1 MTMESTSFKPY
12 FSLTYNGKRFQP
24 SGDGPSW
31 KLDDTLTVTLEAIE
45 YPEFNAVHWFLIFE
59 NSGTQNSGILSD
71 IWDCDVSFP
80 FPYKPIQ
87 RPGYLFDKDAQA
99 VTVMQGM
106 VGGETYSID
115 DAASATEYSTKDVYF
130 LPWRRRRPVQ
140 FSNINSR
147 SSEGTIPFFEL
158 KSEGRGAIAAIGW
171 TGAWKAEV
179 QSTDA
184 TLEFRSGLQN
194 ARFYL
199 KPGEKLRT
207 TSILIMEYAKGE
219 DASNKFRRLMR
230 EHFSHRACT
239 PATRDGLLA
248 FEQWGGLPSEMMKAR
263 IAELKAHSIRFED
276 LWIDAGWYGQCTKCD
291 DPFSG
296 DWWQFTGEW
305 CVNRRI
311 HPNGMEDVRDTAA
324 TAGMKPMIWIEPERT
339 FSNLP
344 VPQSHPDWF
353 LKLKNAPNGTPCSW
367 ILNYG
372 NEDAFNYALT
382 TISDLI
388 RTLNMGCYRQDF
400 NTGLTEFF
408 EDHDEPDRRGI
419 TEIKHICGMYRLWD
433 TLLNLFP
440 GLIIDNCSGGG
451 RRIDLETLK
460 RAIPFFRSDYQCAF
474 NATAEVMQ
482 THNAGAM
489 RYFPFIGCTTKV
501 CDLYTLRSSYA
512 SSFGVACYNTVF
524 QSMTEEDFAV
534 VRKAVDDYRRIRHY
548 LSLDFHNHG
557 SAVFDL
563 SSWAIWQY
571 HDPDS
576 GNGIVIAF
584 RRPQSPFSNV
594 DITLKGNV
602 APALTVTNLD
612 DGSTSI
618 INDGH
623 LTLRLPQPRSSVIL
637 EYNN

>member
-1 MTMESTSFKPY
+1 MKPNFSF
-12 FSLTYNGKRFQP
+12 TYNGNHFQP
-24 SGDGPSW
+24 TGDGPSW
-31 KLDDTLTVTLEAIE
+31 KLDDTLTVTLEATE
-45 YPEFNAVHWFLIFE
+45 YKEFNAVHWLLNFE
-59 NSGTQNSGILSD
+59 NPGTQNSGILSD

-87 RPGYLFDKDAQA
+87 RPGYLFAEDAQA
-99 VTVMQGM
+99 VVVMQGM
-106 VGGETYSID
+106 IEGNYYTID
-115 DAASATEYSTKDVYF
+115 DAVSATEYSTKDVYF
-130 LPWRRRRPVQ
+130 PHWRRTVQ

-147 SSEGTIPFFEL
+147 SSEGTLPFFEL

-171 TGAWKAEV
+171 TGGWKAEV
-179 QSTDA
+179 QSTDT
-184 TLEFRSGLQN
+184 TLDFRSGLQN

-207 TSILIMEYAKGE
+207 TSILIMEYTKGE
-219 DASNKFRRLMR
+219 DASNKFRRLLR

-248 FEQWGGLPSEMMKAR
+248 FEQWGGLPSEMMKSR
-263 IAELKAHSIRFED
+263 INDLKAHGIRFED
-276 LWIDAGWYGQCTKCD
+276 LWIDAGWFGQCTKCD

-296 DWWQFTGEW
+296 DWWRFTGEW

-311 HPNGMEDVRDTAA
+311 HPQGLEDVRDTAA
-324 TAGMKPMIWIEPERT
+324 EAGMKPMIWIEPERT

-344 VPQSHPDWF
+344 VPQKHPDWF
-353 LKLKNAPNGTPCSW
+353 LKLKNVTDDSPCNW

-372 NEDAFNYALT
+372 NENALNYALT
-382 TISDLI
+382 TIAELI

-400 NTGLTEFF
+400 NIGLTNFF
-408 EDHDEPDRRGI
+408 EDNDEPDRRGI

-433 TLLNLFP
+433 TLLEMFP

-512 SSFGVACYNTVF
+512 SSFGVACYNAVF
-524 QSMTEEDFAV
+524 QSMTEEDFV
-534 VRKAVDDYRRIRHY
+534 VLRRAVDDYRRIRHY
-548 LSLDFHNHG
+548 LSLDFYNHG
-557 SAVFDL
+557 SAVFDFT
-563 SSWAIWQY
+563 SWAIWQY
-571 HDPDS
+571 HDFSS
-576 GNGIVIAF
+576 GSGVVIAF
-584 RRPQSPFSNV
+584 RRAQSPFATA

-602 APALTVTNLD
+602 PSVLTVTNLND
-612 DGSTSI
+612 DSTSI
-618 INDGH
+618 VNDGH
-623 LTLRLPQPRSSVIL
+623 LTIHLPQPRSSVIL
-637 EYNN
+637 EYKS